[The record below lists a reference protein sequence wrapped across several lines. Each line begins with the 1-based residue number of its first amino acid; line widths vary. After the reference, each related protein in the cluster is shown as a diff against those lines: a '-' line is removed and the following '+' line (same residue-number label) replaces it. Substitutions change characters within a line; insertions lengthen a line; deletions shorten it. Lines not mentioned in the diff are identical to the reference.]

1 MLTMVLAHIIIII
14 LHLMH
19 CLSFEIIQLY
29 ISFAKNIYYV
39 FFFWAPKLFINSS

>member
-1 MLTMVLAHIIIII
+1 MLTMVLAHIIIIII

-39 FFFWAPKLFINSS
+39 FFFSGLQNFS